1 MFNLFFYKN
10 KNIIVFFIL
19 MTLSIASIAFK
30 STKAQGL
37 LSEVYDLVTLP
48 FAELLTG
55 ATNSVSSLWN
65 NLLYYNERLEKM
77 KLLEKELEKKQASFE
92 NVELLQQ
99 EINRLK
105 KMIDYKAVI
114 PKLAP
119 SSVESVAADIVMRS
133 PNNHFQ
139 TFIIN
144 KGRHHGIKKSMPVI
158 AFQLLRREGHPET
171 LEQVVVGK
179 IDQVTELAARI
190 LPITDPDCIIHVK
203 LKSPFYSEYTGFI
216 KGFGSYSQG
225 LSLTNVDKSIDLV
238 GQESLINEELVTSG
252 EQSIFPRGIKVGF
265 IKEDLSDESS
275 NEKRFRV
282 TPHVEYSR
290 LSSVFVLKKE
300 LPKQLMKLIESMR

>member
-19 MTLSIASIAFK
+19 MTLSISSIAFK
-30 STKAQGL
+30 STKAKEYL
-37 LSEVYDLVTLP
+37 NEVYDLMTVP
-48 FAELLTG
+48 FAELLTD
-55 ATNSVSSLWN
+55 TKNSISSLWK

-92 NVELLQQ
+92 NKELLQQ
-99 EINRLK
+99 EIKRLK
-105 KMIDYKAVI
+105 KMIDYKEAI

-133 PNNHFQ
+133 PGVHFQ

-158 AFQLLRREGHPET
+158 TFQLLRKKGRPET
-171 LEQVVVGK
+171 LEQIVVGK

-190 LPITDPDCIIHVK
+190 LPVTDPDCIIHVK
-203 LKSPFYSEYTGFI
+203 LKSPVYSEYTGFI

-225 LSLTNVDKSIDLV
+225 LSLTHIDKSIDLIQ
-238 GQESLINEELVTSG
+238 QETLLNKVLVTSG

-265 IKEDLSDESS
+265 IIEDLSDESS
-275 NEKRFRV
+275 NEKRFKV
-282 TPHVEYSR
+282 MPHVEYSR

-300 LPKQLMKLIESMR
+300 LPKEFMRLIDEVK

>member
-19 MTLSIASIAFK
+19 MTLSIASIAFRSMRAK
-30 STKAQGL
+30 DL
-37 LSEVYDLVTLP
+37 LSEVYNFVTLP

-55 ATNSVSSLWN
+55 TTNTISSLWN

-114 PKLAP
+114 PKLVP
-119 SSVESVAADIVMRS
+119 SSVESIAADIVMRS
-133 PNNHFQ
+133 PNNYFP

-203 LKSPFYSEYTGFI
+203 LKSPLYSEYTGFI

-238 GQESLINEELVTSG
+238 GEETLINEELVTSG